1 MRMRALSRAA
11 AAAAVLLWAVV
22 PVNPT
27 AATVLTFNPTLTG
40 AAANQLY
47 GDRVTGPGEMTPD
60 GPRYGAEYGWT
71 PNVTVFYEQN
81 LRQWDTGYGDLV
93 NVLYEESGHSN
104 WQMRIILY
112 ADPGY
117 LVSLHQFDLGVL
129 AGPSYSPDRVAV
141 TDGVG
146 TPLWESFRPL
156 LASTVPPSRTEFRF
170 EPPIVSETLQIFIEF
185 PSLPIKLRRIA
196 IDNIGFGQ
204 MIVPSPGSGVLVL
217 FGGGLALLT
226 RRRAA

>member
-1 MRMRALSRAA
+1 MRALSRAVTA
-11 AAAAVLLWAVV
+11 VAVLLLVLA
-22 PVNPT
+22 PIHPT

-40 AAANQLY
+40 AAANQAY
-47 GDRVTGPGEMTPD
+47 GDRVTGPGEMTAD
-60 GPRYGAEYGWT
+60 GPRYGDAFGWT
-71 PNVTVFYEQN
+71 PNVTVFYEPN

-93 NVLYEESGHSN
+93 NVLYEESAHGN
-104 WQMRIILY
+104 WDLRIILY

-156 LASTVPPSRTEFRF
+156 LASTVPPSHTEFRF
-170 EPPIVSETLQIFIEF
+170 DPPIVSETLQIYVEF
-185 PSLPIKLRRIA
+185 PSLPTKLRRIA

-204 MIVPSPGSGVLVL
+204 RLVPSPGGGALVL
-217 FGGGLALLT
+217 IGAGAALLA
-226 RRRAA
+226 RRRAE